1 MKLLFVI
8 TSLENGGAER
18 VCASLANYFSTKHK
32 VEILYFSGEIFY
44 EISPKVKLNK
54 FTRNSRIPR
63 LAAKLL
69 AIRKHAKDADCILS
83 FMDSTNI
90 LSIIATAF
98 LGRKLIISEHSAHD
112 FVGLKWRVLRRIFYP
127 FATALTVLNK
137 SDFNYYSF
145 VKNKAIIYNPSIFK
159 PSFGGQE
166 NGGQENGGQKEKLII
181 FVGRLEPVKGCDIF
195 LRALALLGLDDFK
208 LLVLGAGSQKKSLQ
222 SLSAGLGLKNLEFL
236 GSVSDIQNYYKKAKI
251 IVSSSRF
258 EGLGNALIESAF
270 FECIRVATPTAG
282 ALELLEDGKN
292 GFISSDFSEQA
303 LAKAILKA
311 INADES
317 VLENTRAQ
325 CEKFSLENIAAQWW
339 ELIK

>member
-18 VCASLANYFSTKHK
+18 VCASLANYFSAEHE

-54 FTRNSRIPR
+54 FSRNSRIPR

-69 AIRKHAKDADCILS
+69 AIRGHAKDADCVIS

-127 FATALTVLNK
+127 FASALTVLSR

-159 PSFGGQE
+159 PSFGGQ
-166 NGGQENGGQKEKLII
+166 KEKLII
-181 FVGRLEPVKGCDIF
+181 FVGRLEYVKGCDIF

-208 LLVLGAGSQKKSLQ
+208 LLVLGDGSQKKSLQ
-222 SLSAGLGLKNLEFL
+222 SLSEKLGLKNLEFL

-270 FECIRVATPTAG
+270 FDCIRVATPTAG
-282 ALELLEDGKN
+282 AMELLEDGKN

-303 LAKAILKA
+303 LAKAVLKA
-311 INADES
+311 LSADES
-317 VLENTRAQ
+317 VLENTRAES
-325 CEKFSLENIAAQWW
+325 EKFRLENIAKEWW

>member
-18 VCASLANYFSTKHK
+18 VCASLANYFSAENE

-54 FTRNSRIPR
+54 FSRNSRIPR

-69 AIRKHAKDADCILS
+69 AIRKRAKDADCILS

-127 FATALTVLNK
+127 FASALTVLSK

-159 PSFGGQE
+159 PSFGGQ
-166 NGGQENGGQKEKLII
+166 KEKLII
-181 FVGRLEPVKGCDIF
+181 FVGRLEHVKGCDIF
-195 LRALALLGLDDFK
+195 LRALALLRLDDFK
-208 LLVLGAGSQKKSLQ
+208 VLVLGSGSQKKSLQ
-222 SLSAGLGLKNLEFL
+222 SLSEKLGLKNLEFL

-258 EGLGNALIESAF
+258 EGLGNVLIESAF
-270 FECIRVATPTAG
+270 FDCIRVATPTAG

-292 GFISSDFSEQA
+292 GFISSDFSEQS

-311 INADES
+311 LNADES
-317 VLENTRAQ
+317 VLENTRAES
-325 CEKFSLENIAAQWW
+325 EKFSLENIAAKWW

>member
-18 VCASLANYFSTKHK
+18 VCASLANYFSTEHE

-44 EISPKVKLNK
+44 KINSKVKLNK

-69 AIRKHAKDADCILS
+69 AIRKHAKDADCVIS

-127 FATALTVLNK
+127 FASALTVLSR
-137 SDFNYYSF
+137 SDFSYYSF

-159 PSFGGQE
+159 PSFGGQKE
-166 NGGQENGGQKEKLII
+166 NGEQKEKLII
-181 FVGRLEPVKGCDIF
+181 FVGRLEHVKGCDIF
-195 LRALALLGLDDFK
+195 LRALALLRLDDFK
-208 LLVLGAGSQKKSLQ
+208 LLVLGDGSQKKSLQ
-222 SLSAGLGLKNLEFL
+222 SLSAKLGLKNLEFL
-236 GSVSDIQNYYKKAKI
+236 GAISDIQNYYKKAKI

-270 FECIRVATPTAG
+270 FDCIRVATPTAG
-282 ALELLEDGKN
+282 AMELLEDGKN

-311 INADES
+311 LNADES
-317 VLENTRAQ
+317 VLENTRTES
-325 CEKFSLENIAAQWW
+325 EKFSLENIAAKWW

>member
-44 EISPKVKLNK
+44 QINSNIKLNK
-54 FTRNSRIPR
+54 FTSSSRIPR
-63 LAAKLL
+63 LFAKIL
-69 AIRKHAKDADCILS
+69 AIRKRAKDADCVIS

-98 LGRKLIISEHSAHD
+98 LGQKLIISEHSAHD

-127 FATALTVLNK
+127 FATALTVLNR
-137 SDFNYYSF
+137 SDFSYYSF

-159 PSFGGQE
+159 PSFGGQ
-166 NGGQENGGQKEKLII
+166 NNGGQKEKLII
-181 FVGRLEPVKGCDIF
+181 FVGRLEAVKGCDIF
-195 LRALALLGLDDFK
+195 LRALALLRLDDFK
-208 LLVLGAGSQKKSLQ
+208 LLVLGGGSQKGELENLSLE
-222 SLSAGLGLKNLEFL
+222 LGLKNLEFL
-236 GSVSDIQNYYKKAKI
+236 GAISDIQNYYKKAKI

-258 EGLGNALIESAF
+258 EGLGNVLIESAF

-282 ALELLEDGKN
+282 AMELLEDGKN

-317 VLENTRAQ
+317 VLENTRTQ
-325 CEKFSLENIAAQWW
+325 CQKFSLENIAEQWW

>member
-18 VCASLANYFSTKHK
+18 VCASLANYFSKENE

-44 EISPKVKLNK
+44 EINSKVKLNK

-69 AIRKHAKDADCILS
+69 AIRKRAKDADCVIS

-127 FATALTVLNK
+127 FATALTVLSR

-159 PSFGGQE
+159 PSFGGQ
-166 NGGQENGGQKEKLII
+166 KEKLII
-181 FVGRLEPVKGCDIF
+181 FVGRLEHVKGCDIF

-208 LLVLGAGSQKKSLQ
+208 MLVLGSGSQKKSLQ

-270 FECIRVATPTAG
+270 FDCIRVATPTAG

-311 INADES
+311 LNADES
-317 VLENTRAQ
+317 VLENTRAES
-325 CEKFSLENIAAQWW
+325 EKFRLENIAAKWW

>member
-18 VCASLANYFSTKHK
+18 VCASLANYFSKENEVK
-32 VEILYFSGEIFY
+32 ILYFSGEIFY

-54 FTRNSRIPR
+54 FSRNSRIPR

-69 AIRKHAKDADCILS
+69 AIRKRAKDADCVIS

-90 LSIIATAF
+90 LSIIATTF

-127 FATALTVLNK
+127 FASALTVLSK

-159 PSFGGQE
+159 PSFGGQ
-166 NGGQENGGQKEKLII
+166 KEKLII
-181 FVGRLEPVKGCDIF
+181 FVGRLEYVKGCDIF
-195 LRALALLGLDDFK
+195 LRALALLRLDDFK
-208 LLVLGAGSQKKSLQ
+208 VLVLGAGSQKKSLQ
-222 SLSAGLGLKNLEFL
+222 NLSEKLGLKNLEFL

-258 EGLGNALIESAF
+258 EGLGNVLIESAF
-270 FECIRVATPTAG
+270 FDCIRVATPTAG

-325 CEKFSLENIAAQWW
+325 SEKFSLENIAAQWW

>member
-18 VCASLANYFSTKHK
+18 VCASLANYFSEEHE

-44 EISPKVKLNK
+44 EISSKVKLNK

-69 AIRKHAKDADCILS
+69 AIRGHAKDADCVIS

-127 FATALTVLNK
+127 FASALTVLSK

-159 PSFGGQE
+159 PSFGGQ
-166 NGGQENGGQKEKLII
+166 KEKLII
-181 FVGRLEPVKGCDIF
+181 FVGRLEYVKGCDIF
-195 LRALALLGLDDFK
+195 LRALALLRLDDFK
-208 LLVLGAGSQKKSLQ
+208 VLVLGSGSQKQSLQ
-222 SLSAGLGLKNLEFL
+222 NLSAKLGLKNLEFL

-270 FECIRVATPTAG
+270 FDCIRVATPTAG
-282 ALELLEDGKN
+282 ALELLENGKN

-311 INADES
+311 LSADES
-317 VLENTRAQ
+317 VLENTRAES
-325 CEKFSLENIAAQWW
+325 EKFSLENIAKEWW

>member
-18 VCASLANYFSTKHK
+18 VCASLANYFSKENE

-69 AIRKHAKDADCILS
+69 AIRGHAKDADCVIS

-127 FATALTVLNK
+127 FASALTVLNR

-159 PSFGGQE
+159 PSFGGQ
-166 NGGQENGGQKEKLII
+166 KEKLII
-181 FVGRLEPVKGCDIF
+181 FVGRLEYVKGCDIF
-195 LRALALLGLDDFK
+195 LRALALLKLDDFK
-208 LLVLGAGSQKKSLQ
+208 LLVLGGGSQKKSLQ
-222 SLSAGLGLKNLEFL
+222 SLSAKLGLKNLEFL

-258 EGLGNALIESAF
+258 EGLGNVLIESAF
-270 FECIRVATPTAG
+270 FDCIRVATPTAG

-317 VLENTRAQ
+317 VLENTRAES
-325 CEKFSLENIAAQWW
+325 EKFSLENIAAKWW

>member
-18 VCASLANYFSTKHK
+18 VCASLANYFSAEHE

-54 FTRNSRIPR
+54 FSRNSRIPR

-69 AIRKHAKDADCILS
+69 AIRKRAKDADCILS

-127 FATALTVLNK
+127 FASALTVLSR

-159 PSFGGQE
+159 PSFGGQ
-166 NGGQENGGQKEKLII
+166 KEKLII
-181 FVGRLEPVKGCDIF
+181 FVGRLEYVKGCDIF
-195 LRALALLGLDDFK
+195 LRALALLRLDDFK
-208 LLVLGAGSQKKSLQ
+208 LLVLGGGSQKKSLQ
-222 SLSAGLGLKNLEFL
+222 SLSEKLGLKNLEFL
-236 GSVSDIQNYYKKAKI
+236 GALSDIQNYYKKAKI

-270 FECIRVATPTAG
+270 FDCIRVATPTAG

-317 VLENTRAQ
+317 VLENTRAES
-325 CEKFSLENIAAQWW
+325 EKFRLENIAKEWW

>member
-18 VCASLANYFSTKHK
+18 VCASLANYFSTEHE

-54 FTRNSRIPR
+54 FSRNSRIPR

-69 AIRKHAKDADCILS
+69 AIRKHAKDADCVIS

-127 FATALTVLNK
+127 FASALTVLSR

-159 PSFGGQE
+159 PSF
-166 NGGQENGGQKEKLII
+166 GGQKEKLII

-195 LRALALLGLDDFK
+195 LRALALLRLDDFK

-222 SLSAGLGLKNLEFL
+222 SLSAKLGLKNLEFL
-236 GSVSDIQNYYKKAKI
+236 GAVGNIQNYYKKAKI

-258 EGLGNALIESAF
+258 EGLGNVLIESAF
-270 FECIRVATPTAG
+270 FDCIRVATPTAG

-317 VLENTRAQ
+317 VLENTRAE
-325 CEKFSLENIAAQWW
+325 CEKFSLENIATEWW

>member
-18 VCASLANYFSTKHK
+18 VCASLANYFSTEHE

-44 EISPKVKLNK
+44 QINSKVKLNK

-69 AIRKHAKDADCILS
+69 AIRKRAKDADCILS

-98 LGRKLIISEHSAHD
+98 LGRKLIVSEHSAHD

-127 FATALTVLNK
+127 FASALTVLNK

-159 PSFGGQE
+159 PSFGGQ
-166 NGGQENGGQKEKLII
+166 KEKLII
-181 FVGRLEPVKGCDIF
+181 FVGRLEYVKGCDIF
-195 LRALALLGLDDFK
+195 LRALALLKLDDFK

-222 SLSAGLGLKNLEFL
+222 SLSEKLGLKNLEFL
-236 GSVSDIQNYYKKAKI
+236 GALSDIQNYYKKAKI

-258 EGLGNALIESAF
+258 EGLGNVLIESAF
-270 FECIRVATPTAG
+270 FDCIRVATPTAG

-317 VLENTRAQ
+317 VLENTRAES
-325 CEKFSLENIAAQWW
+325 EKFSLENIAAQWW

>member
-18 VCASLANYFSTKHK
+18 VCASLANYFSKENE

-54 FTRNSRIPR
+54 FSRNSRIPR

-69 AIRKHAKDADCILS
+69 AIRGHAKDADCVIS

-127 FATALTVLNK
+127 FASALTVLSK
-137 SDFNYYSF
+137 GDFNYYSF

-159 PSFGGQE
+159 PSFGGQ
-166 NGGQENGGQKEKLII
+166 KEKLII
-181 FVGRLEPVKGCDIF
+181 FVGRLEHVKGCDIF

-208 LLVLGAGSQKKSLQ
+208 VLVLGAGSQKQSLQ
-222 SLSAGLGLKNLEFL
+222 NLSAKLGLKNLEFL
-236 GSVSDIQNYYKKAKI
+236 GAVSDIQNYYKKAKI

-270 FECIRVATPTAG
+270 FDCIRVATPTAG

-311 INADES
+311 LSADES
-317 VLENTRAQ
+317 VLENTRAES
-325 CEKFSLENIAAQWW
+325 EKFRLENIAAKWW

>member
-44 EISPKVKLNK
+44 QINSKVKLNK

-69 AIRKHAKDADCILS
+69 AIRKRAKDADCVIS

-127 FATALTVLNK
+127 FASALTVLSK
-137 SDFNYYSF
+137 SDFSYYSF

-159 PSFGGQE
+159 PNF
-166 NGGQENGGQKEKLII
+166 GGQKEKLII
-181 FVGRLEPVKGCDIF
+181 FVGRLEYVKGCDIF
-195 LRALALLGLDDFK
+195 LRALALLKLDDFK

-222 SLSAGLGLKNLEFL
+222 SLSEKLGLKNLEFL

-270 FECIRVATPTAG
+270 FDCIRVATPTAG

-311 INADES
+311 LSADES
-317 VLENTRAQ
+317 VLENTRAES
-325 CEKFSLENIAAQWW
+325 EKFRLENIAAKWW

>member
-18 VCASLANYFSTKHK
+18 VCASLANYFSKENE

-54 FTRNSRIPR
+54 FSRNSRIPR

-69 AIRKHAKDADCILS
+69 AIRKHAKDADCVIS

-127 FATALTVLNK
+127 FATALTVLSR

-159 PSFGGQE
+159 PSFGGQ
-166 NGGQENGGQKEKLII
+166 KEKLII
-181 FVGRLEPVKGCDIF
+181 FVGRLEYVKGCDIF
-195 LRALALLGLDDFK
+195 LRALALLRLDDFK

-222 SLSAGLGLKNLEFL
+222 SLSEKLGLKNLEFL
-236 GSVSDIQNYYKKAKI
+236 GALSDIQNYYKKAKI

-270 FECIRVATPTAG
+270 FDCIRVATPTAG

-311 INADES
+311 LSADES
-317 VLENTRAQ
+317 VLENTRAES
-325 CEKFSLENIAAQWW
+325 EKFRLENIAAKWW

>member
-18 VCASLANYFSTKHK
+18 VCASLANYFSAEHE

-69 AIRKHAKDADCILS
+69 AIRKRAKDADCVIS

-98 LGRKLIISEHSAHD
+98 LGQKLIISEHSAHD
-112 FVGLKWRVLRRIFYP
+112 FVGLKWKVLRRIFYP
-127 FATALTVLNK
+127 FATALTVLSR
-137 SDFNYYSF
+137 SDFSYYSF

-159 PSFGGQE
+159 PSFGGQ
-166 NGGQENGGQKEKLII
+166 KEKLII
-181 FVGRLEPVKGCDIF
+181 FVGRLEYVKGCDIF
-195 LRALALLGLDDFK
+195 LRALALLRLDDFK
-208 LLVLGAGSQKKSLQ
+208 LLVLGSGSQKKSLQ
-222 SLSAGLGLKNLEFL
+222 SLSEKLGLKNLEFL

-303 LAKAILKA
+303 LAKAVLKA

-317 VLENTRAQ
+317 VLENTRAES
-325 CEKFSLENIAAQWW
+325 EKFSLENIAAKWW

>member
-18 VCASLANYFSTKHK
+18 VCASLANYFSKENE

-54 FTRNSRIPR
+54 FSRNSRIPR

-127 FATALTVLNK
+127 FATALTVLSR

-159 PSFGGQE
+159 PSFGGQ
-166 NGGQENGGQKEKLII
+166 KEKLII
-181 FVGRLEPVKGCDIF
+181 FVGRLEYVKGCDIF
-195 LRALALLGLDDFK
+195 LRALALLKLDDFK

-222 SLSAGLGLKNLEFL
+222 SLSEKLGLKNLEFL

-258 EGLGNALIESAF
+258 EGLGNVLIESAF
-270 FECIRVATPTAG
+270 FDCIRVATPTAG

-317 VLENTRAQ
+317 VLENTRAES
-325 CEKFSLENIAAQWW
+325 EKFSLENIAREWW

>member
-18 VCASLANYFSTKHK
+18 VCASLANYFSKENE

-44 EISPKVKLNK
+44 EINSKVKLNK

-69 AIRKHAKDADCILS
+69 AIRKRAKDADCVIS

-127 FATALTVLNK
+127 FASALTVLGK
-137 SDFNYYSF
+137 SDFSYYSF
-145 VKNKAIIYNPSIFK
+145 VKNKAIIYNPSIFQ
-159 PSFGGQE
+159 PSF
-166 NGGQENGGQKEKLII
+166 GGQKEKLII

-195 LRALALLGLDDFK
+195 LRALALLRLDDFK
-208 LLVLGAGSQKKSLQ
+208 LLVLGSGPQKKSLK
-222 SLSAGLGLKNLEFL
+222 SLSAKLGLKNLEFL

-258 EGLGNALIESAF
+258 EGLGNVLIESAF
-270 FECIRVATPTAG
+270 FDCIRVATPTAG
-282 ALELLEDGKN
+282 AMELLEDGKN

-311 INADES
+311 LNADES
-317 VLENTRAQ
+317 VLENTRAES
-325 CEKFSLENIAAQWW
+325 EKFRLENIAKEWW

>member
-18 VCASLANYFSTKHK
+18 VCASLANYFSAEHE

-69 AIRKHAKDADCILS
+69 AIRKRAKDADCILS

-127 FATALTVLNK
+127 FASALTVLSK

-159 PSFGGQE
+159 PSFGGQ
-166 NGGQENGGQKEKLII
+166 KEKLII
-181 FVGRLEPVKGCDIF
+181 FVGRLEHVKGCDIF

-208 LLVLGAGSQKKSLQ
+208 VLVLGAGSQKQSLQ
-222 SLSAGLGLKNLEFL
+222 SLSAKLGLKNLEFL

-270 FECIRVATPTAG
+270 FDCIRVATPTAG

-317 VLENTRAQ
+317 VLENTRVQ
-325 CEKFSLENIAAQWW
+325 CEKFRLENIAKEWW

>member
-18 VCASLANYFSTKHK
+18 VCASLANYFSKENE

-44 EISPKVKLNK
+44 EINSKVKLNK
-54 FTRNSRIPR
+54 FSRNSRIPR

-69 AIRKHAKDADCILS
+69 AIRKRAKDADCVIS

-127 FATALTVLNK
+127 FASALTVLSR
-137 SDFNYYSF
+137 SDFSYYSF
-145 VKNKAIIYNPSIFK
+145 VKNKTIIYNPNIFK
-159 PSFGGQE
+159 PSF
-166 NGGQENGGQKEKLII
+166 GGQKEKLII
-181 FVGRLEPVKGCDIF
+181 FVGRLEHVKGCDIF
-195 LRALALLGLDDFK
+195 LRALALLKLDDFK
-208 LLVLGAGSQKKSLQ
+208 LLVLGDGSQKKSLQ
-222 SLSAGLGLKNLEFL
+222 SLSEKLGLKNLEFL

-258 EGLGNALIESAF
+258 EGLGNVLIESAF
-270 FECIRVATPTAG
+270 FDCIRVATPTAG

-311 INADES
+311 LNADES
-317 VLENTRAQ
+317 VLENTRAES
-325 CEKFSLENIAAQWW
+325 EKFRLENIAKEWW

>member
-18 VCASLANYFSTKHK
+18 VCASLANYFSKENE

-44 EISPKVKLNK
+44 EISPRVKLNK

-69 AIRKHAKDADCILS
+69 AIRGHAKDADCVIS

-127 FATALTVLNK
+127 FATALTVLSR

-159 PSFGGQE
+159 PSFGGQ
-166 NGGQENGGQKEKLII
+166 KEKLII
-181 FVGRLEPVKGCDIF
+181 FVGRLEHVKGCDIF
-195 LRALALLGLDDFK
+195 LRALALLRLDDFK
-208 LLVLGAGSQKKSLQ
+208 VLVLGGGSQKQSLQ
-222 SLSAGLGLKNLEFL
+222 NLSAKLGLKNLEFL

-270 FECIRVATPTAG
+270 FDCIRVATPTAG

-317 VLENTRAQ
+317 VLENTRAES
-325 CEKFSLENIAAQWW
+325 EKFRLENIAAKWW

>member
-18 VCASLANYFSTKHK
+18 VCASLANYFSKENE

-54 FTRNSRIPR
+54 FSRNSRIPR

-69 AIRKHAKDADCILS
+69 AIRKRAKDADCVIS

-127 FATALTVLNK
+127 FASALTVLNK

-145 VKNKAIIYNPSIFK
+145 VKNKAIIYNSSIFK
-159 PSFGGQE
+159 PSF
-166 NGGQENGGQKEKLII
+166 GGQKEKLII

-195 LRALALLGLDDFK
+195 LRALALLKLDDFK
-208 LLVLGAGSQKKSLQ
+208 LLVLGDGSQKKSLQ
-222 SLSAGLGLKNLEFL
+222 SLSAKLGLKNLEFL

-270 FECIRVATPTAG
+270 FDCIRVATPTAG

-317 VLENTRAQ
+317 VLENTRAES
-325 CEKFSLENIAAQWW
+325 EKFSLENIAAQWW

>member
-18 VCASLANYFSTKHK
+18 VCASLANYFSKENE

-44 EISPKVKLNK
+44 KISSKVKLSK
-54 FTRNSRIPR
+54 FSRNSRIPR

-69 AIRKHAKDADCILS
+69 AIRKRAKDADCILS

-127 FATALTVLNK
+127 FASALTVLNK
-137 SDFNYYSF
+137 SDFSYYSF

-159 PSFGGQE
+159 PSF
-166 NGGQENGGQKEKLII
+166 GGQKEKLII

-195 LRALALLGLDDFK
+195 LRALALLRLDDFK
-208 LLVLGAGSQKKSLQ
+208 LLVLGSGPQKKSLQ

-258 EGLGNALIESAF
+258 EGLGNVLIESAF
-270 FECIRVATPTAG
+270 FDCIRVATPTAG
-282 ALELLEDGKN
+282 AMELLEDGKN

-317 VLENTRAQ
+317 VLENTRAES
-325 CEKFSLENIAAQWW
+325 EKFSLENIAKEWW

>member
-18 VCASLANYFSTKHK
+18 VCASLANYFSAEHE

-44 EISPKVKLNK
+44 EINSKVKLNK
-54 FTRNSRIPR
+54 FSRNSRIPR

-69 AIRKHAKDADCILS
+69 AIRKRAKDADCVIS

-127 FATALTVLNK
+127 FASALTVLSR
-137 SDFNYYSF
+137 SDFSYYSF

-159 PSFGGQE
+159 PSFGGQ
-166 NGGQENGGQKEKLII
+166 KEKLII
-181 FVGRLEPVKGCDIF
+181 FVGRLEYVKGCDIF
-195 LRALALLGLDDFK
+195 LRALALLKLDDFK
-208 LLVLGAGSQKKSLQ
+208 VLVLGAGSQKKSLQ
-222 SLSAGLGLKNLEFL
+222 SLSAKLGLKNLEFL
-236 GSVSDIQNYYKKAKI
+236 GALNDIQNYYKKAKI

-258 EGLGNALIESAF
+258 EGLGNVLIESAF
-270 FECIRVATPTAG
+270 FDCIRVATPTAG

-317 VLENTRAQ
+317 VLENTRAES
-325 CEKFSLENIAAQWW
+325 EKFSLENIAREWW

>member
-18 VCASLANYFSTKHK
+18 VCASLANYFSKENE

-54 FTRNSRIPR
+54 FSRNSRIPR

-69 AIRKHAKDADCILS
+69 AIRKHSKDADCILS

-127 FATALTVLNK
+127 FASALTVLSR
-137 SDFNYYSF
+137 SDFSYYSF

-159 PSFGGQE
+159 PSFGGQ
-166 NGGQENGGQKEKLII
+166 KEKLII
-181 FVGRLEPVKGCDIF
+181 FVGRLEHVKGCDIF
-195 LRALALLGLDDFK
+195 LRALALLRLDDFK

-222 SLSAGLGLKNLEFL
+222 NLSAKLGLKNLEFL

-317 VLENTRAQ
+317 VLENTRAES
-325 CEKFSLENIAAQWW
+325 EKFSLENIAKEWW

>member
-18 VCASLANYFSTKHK
+18 VCASLANYFSKENE

-54 FTRNSRIPR
+54 FSRNSRIPR

-69 AIRKHAKDADCILS
+69 AIRKRAKDADCVIS

-127 FATALTVLNK
+127 FATALTVLSR
-137 SDFNYYSF
+137 SDFSYYSF

-159 PSFGGQE
+159 PSFGGQ
-166 NGGQENGGQKEKLII
+166 KEKLII
-181 FVGRLEPVKGCDIF
+181 FVGRLEHVKGCDIF
-195 LRALALLGLDDFK
+195 LRALALLKLDDFK
-208 LLVLGAGSQKKSLQ
+208 LLVLGDGSQKKNLQ
-222 SLSAGLGLKNLEFL
+222 SLSEKLGLKNLEFL

-270 FECIRVATPTAG
+270 FDCIRVATPTAG
-282 ALELLEDGKN
+282 AMELLEDGKN

-311 INADES
+311 LSADES
-317 VLENTRAQ
+317 VLENTRVQ
-325 CEKFSLENIAAQWW
+325 CEKFRLENIAAKWW

>member
-18 VCASLANYFSTKHK
+18 VCASLANYFSKENE

-54 FTRNSRIPR
+54 FSRNSRIPR

-69 AIRKHAKDADCILS
+69 AIRKRAKDADCVIS

-127 FATALTVLNK
+127 FASALTVLSR

-159 PSFGGQE
+159 PSFGGQ
-166 NGGQENGGQKEKLII
+166 KEKLII
-181 FVGRLEPVKGCDIF
+181 FVGRLEHVKGCDIF
-195 LRALALLGLDDFK
+195 LRALALLRLDDFK
-208 LLVLGAGSQKKSLQ
+208 LLVLGDGSQKKSLQ
-222 SLSAGLGLKNLEFL
+222 SLSEKLGLKNLEFL

-258 EGLGNALIESAF
+258 EGLGNVLIESAF
-270 FECIRVATPTAG
+270 FDCIRVATPTAG

-317 VLENTRAQ
+317 VLENTRAES
-325 CEKFSLENIAAQWW
+325 EKFSLENIAEEWW

>member
-18 VCASLANYFSTKHK
+18 VCASLANYFSAKHK

-44 EISPKVKLNK
+44 EINSNIKLNK
-54 FTRNSRIPR
+54 FTSSSRIPR
-63 LAAKLL
+63 LFAKLL
-69 AIRKHAKDADCILS
+69 AIRKRAKDADCILS

-98 LGRKLIISEHSAHD
+98 LGQKLIISEHSAHD

-127 FATALTVLNK
+127 FATALTVLSR
-137 SDFNYYSF
+137 SDFSYYSF

-159 PSFGGQE
+159 PSFGGE
-166 NGGQENGGQKEKLII
+166 KEKLII
-181 FVGRLEPVKGCDIF
+181 FVGRLEAVKGCDIF
-195 LRALALLGLDDFK
+195 LRALALLKLDDFK
-208 LLVLGAGSQKKSLQ
+208 LLVLGAGPQKKSLQ
-222 SLSAGLGLKNLEFL
+222 NLSAELGLKNIEFL
-236 GSVSDIQNYYKKAKI
+236 GAISDIQNYYKKAKI

-258 EGLGNALIESAF
+258 EGLGNVLIESAF
-270 FECIRVATPTAG
+270 FECIRVATPTVG

-317 VLENTRAQ
+317 VLENTRAES
-325 CEKFSLENIAAQWW
+325 EKFSLENIAAQWW

>member
-18 VCASLANYFSTKHK
+18 VCASLANYFSKENE

-54 FTRNSRIPR
+54 FSRNSRIPR

-69 AIRKHAKDADCILS
+69 AIRKHAKDADCVIS

-127 FATALTVLNK
+127 FATALTVLSR
-137 SDFNYYSF
+137 SDFSYYSF

-159 PSFGGQE
+159 PSFGGQ
-166 NGGQENGGQKEKLII
+166 KEKLII
-181 FVGRLEPVKGCDIF
+181 FVGRLEYVKGCDIF
-195 LRALALLGLDDFK
+195 LRALALLRLDDFK
-208 LLVLGAGSQKKSLQ
+208 LLVLGDGSQKKSLQ
-222 SLSAGLGLKNLEFL
+222 SLSAKLGLKNLEFL
-236 GSVSDIQNYYKKAKI
+236 GAVSDIQNYYKKAKI

-270 FECIRVATPTAG
+270 FDCIRVATPTAG

-311 INADES
+311 LNADES
-317 VLENTRAQ
+317 VLENTRAES
-325 CEKFSLENIAAQWW
+325 EKFRLENIAKEWW

>member
-18 VCASLANYFSTKHK
+18 VCASLANYFSKENE

-54 FTRNSRIPR
+54 FSRNSRIPR

-69 AIRKHAKDADCILS
+69 AIRKRAKDADCVIS

-127 FATALTVLNK
+127 FASALTVLNR

-159 PSFGGQE
+159 PSFGGQ
-166 NGGQENGGQKEKLII
+166 KEKLII
-181 FVGRLEPVKGCDIF
+181 FVGRLEHVKGCDIF
-195 LRALALLGLDDFK
+195 LRALALLKLDDFK
-208 LLVLGAGSQKKSLQ
+208 LLVLGGGSQKKSLQ
-222 SLSAGLGLKNLEFL
+222 SLSAKLGLKNLEFL

-258 EGLGNALIESAF
+258 EGLGNVLIESAF
-270 FECIRVATPTAG
+270 FDCIRVATPTAG

-311 INADES
+311 LNTDES
-317 VLENTRAQ
+317 VLENTRAES
-325 CEKFSLENIAAQWW
+325 EKFRLENIAAKWW

>member
-18 VCASLANYFSTKHK
+18 VCASLANYFSTEHE

-44 EISPKVKLNK
+44 QINSQVKLNK

-69 AIRKHAKDADCILS
+69 AIRKRAKDADCVIS

-127 FATALTVLNK
+127 FASALTVLNR
-137 SDFNYYSF
+137 SDFSYYSF

-159 PSFGGQE
+159 PSF
-166 NGGQENGGQKEKLII
+166 GGQKEKLII

-195 LRALALLGLDDFK
+195 LRALALLRLDDFK

-222 SLSAGLGLKNLEFL
+222 SLSEKLGLKNLEFL

-270 FECIRVATPTAG
+270 FDCIRVATPTAG

-317 VLENTRAQ
+317 VLENTRAES
-325 CEKFSLENIAAQWW
+325 EKFRLENIAKEWW

>member
-18 VCASLANYFSTKHK
+18 VCASLANYFSAEHE

-54 FTRNSRIPR
+54 FSRNSRIPR
-63 LAAKLL
+63 LTAKLL
-69 AIRKHAKDADCILS
+69 AIRKRAKDADCVIS

-127 FATALTVLNK
+127 FASALTVLSR
-137 SDFNYYSF
+137 SDFSYYSF

-159 PSFGGQE
+159 PSFGGQ
-166 NGGQENGGQKEKLII
+166 KEKLII
-181 FVGRLEPVKGCDIF
+181 FVGRLEYVKGCDIF
-195 LRALALLGLDDFK
+195 LRALALLKLDDFK
-208 LLVLGAGSQKKSLQ
+208 VLVLGGGSQKKSLQ
-222 SLSAGLGLKNLEFL
+222 SLSEKLGLKNLEFL

-270 FECIRVATPTAG
+270 FDCIRVATPTAG

-311 INADES
+311 LNADES
-317 VLENTRAQ
+317 VLENTRAES
-325 CEKFSLENIAAQWW
+325 EKFSLENIAAKWW

>member
-18 VCASLANYFSTKHK
+18 VCASLANYFSKENE

-69 AIRKHAKDADCILS
+69 AIRKHAKDADCVIS

-127 FATALTVLNK
+127 FASALTVLSR
-137 SDFNYYSF
+137 SDFSYYSF

-159 PSFGGQE
+159 PSFGGQ
-166 NGGQENGGQKEKLII
+166 KEKLII
-181 FVGRLEPVKGCDIF
+181 FVGRLEYVKGCDIF
-195 LRALALLGLDDFK
+195 LRALALLRLDDFK
-208 LLVLGAGSQKKSLQ
+208 LLVLGDGSQKKSLQ
-222 SLSAGLGLKNLEFL
+222 SLSEKLGLKNLEFL

-258 EGLGNALIESAF
+258 EGLGNVLIESAF
-270 FECIRVATPTAG
+270 FDCIRVATPTAG

-317 VLENTRAQ
+317 VLENTRAES
-325 CEKFSLENIAAQWW
+325 EKFSLENIAKEWW

>member
-18 VCASLANYFSTKHK
+18 VCASLANYFSEEHE

-69 AIRKHAKDADCILS
+69 AIRKRAKDADCVIS

-127 FATALTVLNK
+127 FASALTVLSK
-137 SDFNYYSF
+137 SDFSYYSF

-159 PSFGGQE
+159 PSFGGQ
-166 NGGQENGGQKEKLII
+166 KEKLII
-181 FVGRLEPVKGCDIF
+181 FVGRLEHVKGCDIF
-195 LRALALLGLDDFK
+195 LRALALLKLDDFK
-208 LLVLGAGSQKKSLQ
+208 LLVLGDGSQKKSLQ
-222 SLSAGLGLKNLEFL
+222 SLSEKLGLKNLEFL

-270 FECIRVATPTAG
+270 FDCIRVATPTAG

-311 INADES
+311 LSADES
-317 VLENTRAQ
+317 VLENTRAES
-325 CEKFSLENIAAQWW
+325 EKFRLENIAKEWW

>member
-18 VCASLANYFSTKHK
+18 VCASLANYFSTEHE

-127 FATALTVLNK
+127 FASALTVLNK
-137 SDFNYYSF
+137 SDFSYYSF

-166 NGGQENGGQKEKLII
+166 NGGQKEKLII
-181 FVGRLEPVKGCDIF
+181 FVGRLEYVKGCDIF
-195 LRALALLGLDDFK
+195 LRALALLKLDDFK
-208 LLVLGAGSQKKSLQ
+208 LLVLGGGSQKKSLQ
-222 SLSAGLGLKNLEFL
+222 SLSEKLGLKNLEFL

-258 EGLGNALIESAF
+258 EGLGNVLIESAF
-270 FECIRVATPTAG
+270 FDCIRVATPTAG

-317 VLENTRAQ
+317 VLENTRAES
-325 CEKFSLENIAAQWW
+325 EKFSLENIAKEWW

>member
-18 VCASLANYFSTKHK
+18 VCASLANYFSKENE

-69 AIRKHAKDADCILS
+69 AIRKRAKDADCVIS

-127 FATALTVLNK
+127 FATALTVLSR
-137 SDFNYYSF
+137 SDFSYYSF

-159 PSFGGQE
+159 PSFGGQ
-166 NGGQENGGQKEKLII
+166 KEKLII
-181 FVGRLEPVKGCDIF
+181 FVGRLEHVKGCDIF
-195 LRALALLGLDDFK
+195 LRALALLRLDDFK
-208 LLVLGAGSQKKSLQ
+208 LLVLGDGSQKKSLQ
-222 SLSAGLGLKNLEFL
+222 SLSAKLGLKNLEFL
-236 GSVSDIQNYYKKAKI
+236 GAVSDIQSYYKKAKI
-251 IVSSSRF
+251 LVSSSRF

-270 FECIRVATPTAG
+270 FDCIRVATPTAG

-311 INADES
+311 LSADES
-317 VLENTRAQ
+317 VLENTRAES
-325 CEKFSLENIAAQWW
+325 EKFRLENIAKEWW

>member
-18 VCASLANYFSTKHK
+18 VCASLANYFSTEHE

-44 EISPKVKLNK
+44 KINSKVKLNK

-69 AIRKHAKDADCILS
+69 AIRKHAKDADCVIS

-127 FATALTVLNK
+127 FASALTVLNR

-159 PSFGGQE
+159 PSFGGQ
-166 NGGQENGGQKEKLII
+166 KEKLII
-181 FVGRLEPVKGCDIF
+181 FVGRLEYVKGCDIF

-208 LLVLGAGSQKKSLQ
+208 LLVLGGGSQKKSLQ
-222 SLSAGLGLKNLEFL
+222 NLSEKLGLKNLEFL

-258 EGLGNALIESAF
+258 EGLGNVLIESAF
-270 FECIRVATPTAG
+270 FDCIRVATPTAG

-311 INADES
+311 LNADES
-317 VLENTRAQ
+317 VLENTRAES
-325 CEKFSLENIAAQWW
+325 EKFSLENIAKEWW

>member
-18 VCASLANYFSTKHK
+18 VCASLANYFSKEHE

-44 EISPKVKLNK
+44 QINSKVKLNK

-69 AIRKHAKDADCILS
+69 AIRKHAKDADCVIS

-127 FATALTVLNK
+127 FASALTVLNRN
-137 SDFNYYSF
+137 DFNYYSF

-159 PSFGGQE
+159 PSFGGQKE
-166 NGGQENGGQKEKLII
+166 KVGQKEKLII

-195 LRALALLGLDDFK
+195 LRALALLKLDDFK
-208 LLVLGAGSQKKSLQ
+208 LLVLGSGPQKKSLQ
-222 SLSAGLGLKNLEFL
+222 NLSAELGLKNIEFL
-236 GSVSDIQNYYKKAKI
+236 GAISDIQNYYKKAKI

-258 EGLGNALIESAF
+258 EGLGNVLIESAF
-270 FECIRVATPTAG
+270 FDCIRVATPTAG
-282 ALELLEDGKN
+282 AMELLEDGKN

-311 INADES
+311 LNADES
-317 VLENTRAQ
+317 VLENTRAES
-325 CEKFSLENIAAQWW
+325 EKFSLENIAAKWW

>member
-18 VCASLANYFSTKHK
+18 VCASLANYFSKENE

-44 EISPKVKLNK
+44 QINSKVKLNK

-69 AIRKHAKDADCILS
+69 AIRKHAKDADCVIS

-127 FATALTVLNK
+127 FASALTVLNK
-137 SDFNYYSF
+137 SDFSYYSF

-159 PSFGGQE
+159 PSF
-166 NGGQENGGQKEKLII
+166 GGQKEKLII

-195 LRALALLGLDDFK
+195 LRALALLRLDDFK
-208 LLVLGAGSQKKSLQ
+208 LLVLGAGSQKQSLQ
-222 SLSAGLGLKNLEFL
+222 SLSAKLGLKNLEFL

-270 FECIRVATPTAG
+270 FDCIRVATPTAG
-282 ALELLEDGKN
+282 AMELLEDGKN

-317 VLENTRAQ
+317 VLENTRAE
-325 CEKFSLENIAAQWW
+325 CEKFSLENIAKEWW

>member
-18 VCASLANYFSTKHK
+18 VCASLANYFSKENE
-32 VEILYFSGEIFY
+32 VEILYFCGEIFY

-54 FTRNSRIPR
+54 FSRNSRIPR

-69 AIRKHAKDADCILS
+69 AIRKHAKDADCVIS

-127 FATALTVLNK
+127 FATALTVLSR
-137 SDFNYYSF
+137 SDFSYYSF

-159 PSFGGQE
+159 PSFGGQ
-166 NGGQENGGQKEKLII
+166 KEKLII
-181 FVGRLEPVKGCDIF
+181 FVGRLEYVKGCDIF
-195 LRALALLGLDDFK
+195 LRALALLKLDDFK
-208 LLVLGAGSQKKSLQ
+208 LLVLGDGSQKKSLQ
-222 SLSAGLGLKNLEFL
+222 SLSEKLGLKNLEFL
-236 GSVSDIQNYYKKAKI
+236 GAVSDIQNYYKKAKI

-270 FECIRVATPTAG
+270 FDCIRVATPTAG

-311 INADES
+311 LNADES
-317 VLENTRAQ
+317 VLENTRAES
-325 CEKFSLENIAAQWW
+325 EKFRLENIAKEWW